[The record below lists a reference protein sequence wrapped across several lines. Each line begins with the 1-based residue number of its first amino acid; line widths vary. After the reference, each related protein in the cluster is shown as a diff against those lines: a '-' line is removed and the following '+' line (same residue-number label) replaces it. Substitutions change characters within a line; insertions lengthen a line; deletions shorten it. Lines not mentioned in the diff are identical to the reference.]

1 MGRPRK
7 WRQIAWLAGGAVAL
21 GVAALVVVL
30 VSHGSSAGPP
40 PPATTPTPL
49 PARPAPTT
57 IDYGAA
63 VNRLFLD
70 GTWTPAQ
77 ITTQLA
83 ALAATGATVAR
94 ADALWEATEPEPPTG
109 GHHHYDWLYDDL
121 IAADLATDKL
131 RWLPELDYTAP
142 WAQSVSGQDH
152 SPPRSDADYAAYAQA
167 FAARYGAGGSF
178 WRAHPE
184 LPAEPVTAIEIWN
197 EPDNAEFWYPTPS
210 AGAYAAMYQLA
221 RQAIDKVDPQMRV
234 VIGGLVNP
242 QTFLPAMVAADPG
255 LTGHIDGVAIHPY
268 GATPALVFTR
278 VSNARHA
285 LDQLHMPDVPLYV
298 TEFGWSVSPV
308 GNPDYASPDQR
319 PALLHDTFEELGH
332 SDCGIAAAVVY
343 TWVTPEKDT
352 TDLQDW
358 FGLSAVGP
366 LSQSLA
372 HDAQATAGVTAGIQA
387 ARAPAATGDECAG

>member
-1 MGRPRK
+1 MGRSRQ
-7 WRQIAWLAGGAVAL
+7 WRPLPWLVGGVLAL
-21 GVAALVVVL
+21 GIAALVVVL
-30 VSHGSSAGPP
+30 LSKGSGAEPP

-49 PARPAPTT
+49 PAQPAPTT

-77 ITTQLA
+77 ISTQVQ

-94 ADALWEATEPEPPTG
+94 ADALWEASEPTPPSG
-109 GHHHYDWLYDDL
+109 GRHHYNWLYDDI
-121 IAADLATDKL
+121 IAADLATVKL
-131 RWLPELDYTAP
+131 HWLPEIDYTAP

-167 FAARYGAGGSF
+167 FAARYGVGGSF
-178 WRAHPE
+178 WRTHPL
-184 LPAEPVTAIEIWN
+184 LPAEPVTTIEIWN
-197 EPDNAEFWYPTPS
+197 EPDNPQFWYPTPS

-221 RQAIDKVDPQMRV
+221 RQAIDKVDPQARV

-242 QTFLPAMVAADPG
+242 ESFLPEMLQADPG
-255 LTGHIDGVAIHPY
+255 LKGHVDGVAIHPY

-278 VSNARHA
+278 VSNARHT
-285 LDQLHMPDVPLYV
+285 LDQLGMPDVPLYV
-298 TEFGWSVSPV
+298 TEFGWSVSPA

-319 PALLHDTFEELGH
+319 PALLRDTLAQLGH
-332 SDCGIAAAVVY
+332 SDCGIADAVVY
-343 TWVTPEKDT
+343 TWVSPEKDPA
-352 TDLQDW
+352 DLQDW
-358 FGLSAVGP
+358 FGLSPVGP

-372 HDAQATAGVTAGIQA
+372 HDAQSTAGFTAGIRAAQA
-387 ARAPAATGDECAG
+387 PGATGTECAG